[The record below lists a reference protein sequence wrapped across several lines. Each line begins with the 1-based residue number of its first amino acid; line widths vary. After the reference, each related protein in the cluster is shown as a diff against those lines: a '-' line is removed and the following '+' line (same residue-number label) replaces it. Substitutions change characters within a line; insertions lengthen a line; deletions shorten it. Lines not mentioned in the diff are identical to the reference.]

1 MKRIR
6 RLFSIALTAAVLV
19 LACFAAVLY
28 FGKMDETVEGFG
40 MVTPGRQIDIAPR
53 INGIIE
59 RMYVTEGER
68 VSENDTLFTIYSE
81 EIEMEVKRASNILA
95 DAHADLKISV
105 EEYQNLETS
114 RSYELG
120 VILADLNEAEK
131 QLQFNR
137 ENLERTRK
145 LYEKGLVN
153 AEQFERERLSYE
165 SSKSY
170 YEVLKARSGIIK
182 KQLERR
188 IEERRR
194 NVELAEGTFE
204 LARGRLD
211 KTAVCAPVE
220 GIVLT
225 AEPERLVGTMAAQGK
240 PAMQIGCFDEFVF
253 TVSIDEA
260 YITEVHREQETKI
273 FLNSYPHREYK
284 VFKGTVDRIASVP
297 TVLQGRS
304 AFEVKVTIEDPWIE
318 EENGETVPLKYGLMG
333 KAEIITEP
341 SVRLYK
347 LLLDGFS
354 K

>member
-6 RLFSIALTAAVLV
+6 RLFSIALIAAALV
-19 LACFAAVLY
+19 IVCFAAVLF

-40 MVTPGRQIDIAPR
+40 MVSPGRRINVAPQID
-53 INGIIE
+53 GIIE
-59 RMYVTEGER
+59 QVRVAEGER

-95 DAHADLKISV
+95 DAHADLKIS
-105 EEYQNLETS
+105 EDEYRNLETS

-120 VILADLNEAEK
+120 VILADLNEAE
-131 QLQFNR
+131 QRMNFNR
-137 ENLERTRK
+137 ESLERTRK

-153 AEQFERERLSYE
+153 TEEFERERLGYE

-170 YEVLKARSGIIK
+170 YEVLKARSGILK

-194 NVELAEGTFE
+194 NLELAESVFE
-204 LARGRLD
+204 LAQGRLD
-211 KTAVCAPVE
+211 KTVVCAPVN

-225 AEPERLVGTMAAQGK
+225 AEPERLVGAMAAKGK

-253 TVSIDEA
+253 TVNIDEA

-284 VFKGTVDRIASVP
+284 VFKGVVDRIASVP
-297 TVLQGRS
+297 TISQGRS
-304 AFEVKVTIEDPWIE
+304 AFEVKVTIDEPWIE
-318 EENGETVPLKYGLMG
+318 EENGERVPLKYGLMG
-333 KAEIITEP
+333 KVEIITEP

-347 LLLDGFS
+347 ILLDSFS